1 MNAACA
7 VWKSKVSVGFLLA
20 TCHLFCS
27 FVFVSSPAQSF
38 SVALAALE
46 LALWTRL
53 ASLGLLPATTTAQA
67 CHLFEIGFSL
77 SLELHD
83 LARLAGP

>member
-1 MNAACA
+1 
-7 VWKSKVSVGFLLA
+7 
-20 TCHLFCS
+20 
-27 FVFVSSPAQSF
+27 
-38 SVALAALE
+38 
-46 LALWTRL
+46 LWTRL